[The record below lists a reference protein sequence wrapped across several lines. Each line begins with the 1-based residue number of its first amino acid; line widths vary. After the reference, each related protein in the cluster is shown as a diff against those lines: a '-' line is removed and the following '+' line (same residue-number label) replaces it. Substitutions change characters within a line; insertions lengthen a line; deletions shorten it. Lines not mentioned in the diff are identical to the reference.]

1 MKRRERPFPALYP
14 TPAVLVS
21 CVDEDGVPN
30 VVTVAWVGVVS
41 SIPPQVSIA
50 LRPHRASHDMIRATG
65 EFVVNM
71 PTVDLLDAVDL
82 CGRLSGGDLDK
93 FAAAGL
99 TPAEAAEVRAPL
111 VAECPVNLECRV
123 TETTIIG
130 SHTLFI
136 GEVVA
141 VHIDDAVRGPDGF
154 IDYDKADAIVYMGN
168 EYWSLGERL
177 QVAGYTV
184 KE

>member
-1 MKRRERPFPALYP
+1 
-14 TPAVLVS
+14 
-21 CVDEDGVPN
+21 
-30 VVTVAWVGVVS
+30 
-41 SIPPQVSIA
+41 
-50 LRPHRASHDMIRATG
+50 MIQATG

-82 CGRLSGGDLDK
+82 CGQLSGHDLDK

-99 TPAEAAEVRAPL
+99 TPEEATEVRAPL

-123 TETTIIG
+123 TETTTIG
-130 SHTLFI
+130 SHTLFV

-141 VHIDDAVRGPDGF
+141 VHIDDRLLGPNGL
-154 IDYDKADAIVYMGN
+154 IDYSKANALVYMGN
-168 EYWSLGERL
+168 EYWSLGECL